1 MANNTFQNTGSV
13 RPSKS
18 VFDLSYSKLFTAD
31 MGQLIPIM
39 CDEVVPGDK
48 WEIGNELVIRLQ
60 PLVAPVLHKITAFV
74 HFFFV
79 PYRIIDDD
87 WEEIITGGRNGDSTV
102 PLPRFVPELADTSK
116 GTLWDYFG
124 LPTGVVPV
132 GATPLVYPWRAYNRI
147 WNEYYRDQN
156 FMNEIDEEQNE
167 VLRRCW
173 RKDYFTSALPWQQ
186 RGTAPALPITGT
198 SFADFTAAVQPYLAG
213 TTGINF
219 GAATESLRPSSAV
232 AEAGL
237 LAALNNNTVDL
248 SSATTFN
255 PSDLRLAFQTQLWLE
270 RNARAG
276 ARYKEFIQAHYDE
289 TLEDFR
295 AQRPEYIGGCTTP
308 VIVSEVLQTSSTDAT
323 TPQGNMAGHGIAA
336 DRNTCAVYKAREFGL
351 IMGILSVMPEAMYQ
365 QGIDRQWLRRS
376 RFDFP
381 FPEFVNLSEQAIEQ
395 CEIMAADTEIE
406 NRAIFGY
413 QGRYDE
419 LRVKRN
425 LVCGDMRDT
434 FAYWHLGRV
443 FDPGTPPTLNADFLT
458 CEPDKRIFAVPS
470 EPGLICQVGNIIRA
484 VRPIPITAEPGLI
497 DHS

>member
-79 PYRIIDDD
+79 PYRILDDD

-102 PLPRFVPELADTSK
+102 PLPRFVPELVDTSK

-124 LPTGVVPV
+124 FPTGVVPT
-132 GATPLVYPWRAYNRI
+132 GATPLYIHGELTIAYGMNTTEIKTSWTRWTRNRTRSCADVGERLLHLRSTVATARDRSGSAHNGHKLCRFHGCSKALHCRYNGRDI
-147 WNEYYRDQN
+147 W
-156 FMNEIDEEQNE
+156 
-167 VLRRCW
+167 
-173 RKDYFTSALPWQQ
+173 
-186 RGTAPALPITGT
+186 
-198 SFADFTAAVQPYLAG
+198 
-213 TTGINF
+213 
-219 GAATESLRPSSAV
+219 AATESIRPSSSV
-232 AEAGL
+232 SEAGL

-270 RNARAG
+270 RNARR

-336 DRNTCAVYKAREFGL
+336 DRNTCAMYKARVRAYHWYPFGYARSHVPA
-351 IMGILSVMPEAMYQ
+351 GNRPSVAPQASLY
-365 QGIDRQWLRRS
+365 
-376 RFDFP
+376 FP

-395 CEIMAADTEIE
+395 CEIMAADTEVE

-470 EPGLICQVGNIIRA
+470 EPGLICQVGNIVELFARF
-484 VRPIPITAEPGLI
+484 R
-497 DHS
+497 